1 MKSIAD
7 YLNDTQGT
15 GPAVGK
21 MFGLYGMQIGRFI
34 GAEGRKLHLVFV
46 HPVNGRMDVPIH
58 IEMPIPI
65 RINGGN
71 IEGPIMNPVLNDIIQ
86 LD

>member
-1 MKSIAD
+1 MKSIAY
-7 YLNDTQGT
+7 YLENGGT
-15 GPAVGK
+15 GPAAGK
-21 MFGLYGMQIGRFI
+21 MFSLYGMQIGNFVGI
-34 GAEGRKLHLVFV
+34 ENGAMRLSFV

-58 IEMPIPI
+58 IEMPIPVSI
-65 RINGGN
+65 KGQN

>member
-34 GAEGRKLHLVFV
+34 GA
-46 HPVNGRMDVPIH
+46 
-58 IEMPIPI
+58 
-65 RINGGN
+65 
-71 IEGPIMNPVLNDIIQ
+71 
-86 LD
+86 